1 MTVVQEALL
10 VAGRE
15 VRRNLTSIRG
25 IVLLVFCV
33 MGAVIAAMIM
43 AWVRSV
49 DLLGTSAN
57 NVSAQQAVVLW
68 EVILAKQYDPVTA
81 KDIAHAPVLLYF
93 ASIIGARLSAA
104 LVALI
109 GFDAVSGDLQ
119 YRAVR
124 YVTMRVHRGSYYA
137 GKVLGLFVVAS
148 AMMLVTH
155 FFIWGVAVVR
165 GATSVSEVLRWGPR
179 MWLVDVPIVAAWCG
193 IAQLVGS
200 QFRAPILA
208 LLLTFMSFFA
218 LWIVHAIAFFTD
230 LPALAYL
237 YPCSFDGLLLSPT
250 LERILLGA
258 LGGFGIALLTSAVG
272 AFSFMRRDL

>member
-1 MTVVQEALL
+1 MTAFQEAYL

-15 VRRNLTSIRG
+15 VRRNLTSVRG
-25 IVLLVFCV
+25 VVLLVFCV

-49 DLLGTSAN
+49 DVFGTNVDNLSAR
-57 NVSAQQAVVLW
+57 QATMVW
-68 EVILAKQYDPVTA
+68 EALLAKQYDPVTA
-81 KDIAHAPVLLYF
+81 KDIARAPVLLYF

-124 YVTMRVHRGSYYA
+124 YVTMRVHRASYYA
-137 GKVLGLFVVAS
+137 GKVLGLFVVACV
-148 AMMLVTH
+148 MMLVTH
-155 FFIWGVAVVR
+155 FFIWGVAVAR

-218 LWIVHAIAFFTD
+218 LWIVHAIAFFTE
-230 LPALAYL
+230 LPPLSYV

-250 LERILLGA
+250 VERVLLGA
-258 LGGFGIALLTSAVG
+258 AGGFGVALLTSAIG
-272 AFSFMRRDL
+272 AFAFTRRDL

>member
-1 MTVVQEALL
+1 MTAFQEAYL

-15 VRRNLTSIRG
+15 VRRNLTSVRG
-25 IVLLVFCV
+25 VVLLVFCV
-33 MGAVIAAMIM
+33 MGAVIAALIM

-49 DLLGTSAN
+49 DVLGTSTSN
-57 NVSAQQAVVLW
+57 MSARQAAVVW
-68 EVILAKQYDPVTA
+68 EALLAKQYDPVTA
-81 KDIAHAPVLLYF
+81 KDLAQAPVLLYF

-104 LVALI
+104 LVALV

-124 YVTMRVHRGSYYA
+124 YVTMRVHRASYYA

-148 AMMLVTH
+148 VMMLVTH

-193 IAQLVGS
+193 VAQLVGS

-218 LWIVHAIAFFTD
+218 LWIVHAIAFFTEI
-230 LPALAYL
+230 PALSYL
-237 YPCSFDGLLLSPT
+237 YPCSFDGLLLSPAI
-250 LERILLGA
+250 ERVLLGA
-258 LGGFGIALLTSAVG
+258 AGGFGIALATSAVG
-272 AFSFMRRDL
+272 AFAFTRRDL